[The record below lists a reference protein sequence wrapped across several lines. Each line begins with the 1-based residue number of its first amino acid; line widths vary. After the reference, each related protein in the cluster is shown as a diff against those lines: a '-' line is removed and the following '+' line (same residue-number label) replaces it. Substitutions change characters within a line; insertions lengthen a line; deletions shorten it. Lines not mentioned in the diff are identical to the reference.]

1 MFIGYV
7 INLNSRTD
15 RLHKFNLHPDAK
27 YFERVAAIDKEV
39 LKLVNDGEKDI
50 FFDSQY
56 IRDTYHRDV
65 TLGEVACTLSH
76 IKCWKKIVN
85 NPSLSEDS
93 FAVVAEDDVV
103 LCQDFLANIQKLQET
118 LELSLGIDIVIMQ
131 MFFYENIPALTL
143 AKGRVEGYSFLSSN
157 DKHAFVNSG
166 SALYLIR
173 KCYARKV
180 LLYLEKNKPNWLAD
194 AFRQFCEP
202 QSIRIASPL
211 LGMIIDGVNA
221 ESDLEQERQD
231 ARKSGI

>member
-27 YFERVAAIDKEV
+27 YFERVAAIDKEI
-39 LKLVNDGEKDI
+39 LKLVSDGEKDI

-56 IRDTYHRDV
+56 IRDVYRRDV
-65 TLGEVACTLSH
+65 TLGEIACTLSH

-85 NPSLSEDS
+85 NPSISEDD
-93 FAVVAEDDVV
+93 FAVIAEDDVV
-103 LCQDFLANIQKLQET
+103 LCEDFLANIQKLQEN
-118 LELSLGIDIVIMQ
+118 LKQASGINIVIMQ
-131 MFFYENIPALTL
+131 MLFYENLPALSL
-143 AKGRVEGYSFLSSN
+143 AKGEVEQYSFLSSN
-157 DKHAFVNSG
+157 DKNAFMNSG

-173 KCYARKV
+173 KCYAREV
-180 LLYLEKNKPNWLAD
+180 LLYLEKKKPNWLAD
-194 AFRQFCEP
+194 EFRQFCEP

-211 LGMIIDGVNA
+211 LGMVSGGINA
-221 ESDLEQERQD
+221 ESDLEQERQN